1 MNQLADTILPTITKV
16 AATANVYTCPDGY
29 TKEWPADQTGA
40 PEYGIT
46 TDGTDDVLRSAFAPY
61 CMSIK
66 GTGTTSTPIAG
77 A

>member
-1 MNQLADTILPTITKV
+1 M
-16 AATANVYTCPDGY
+16 ATVYTCPDGY

-46 TDGTDDVLRSAFAPY
+46 TNGTDDVLRIAYVPD
-61 CMSIK
+61 CVPIK
-66 GTGTTSTPIAG
+66 SSSTTSTPIAG